1 MTFSGQ
7 DAASKAWRREQA
19 ELSSDIA
26 GLPRDRYADAMI
38 AALDALD
45 LTDGDRIVG
54 MTAYFMSLALAQSA
68 QAQEELNAD
77 HSKTIRSE

>member
-7 DAASKAWRREQA
+7 DAASRAWRREQA
-19 ELSSDIA
+19 EFSSDIA

-45 LTDGDRIVG
+45 LSDGDRIVA
-54 MTAYFMSLALAQSA
+54 MTAYFRSLALTQSA
-68 QAQEELNAD
+68 RTPKDLNAD
-77 HSKTIRSE
+77 HSETTQSE